1 MKAVSSAMNPHKQ
14 SRKSANSCNS
24 DNLHRVFYDGYTADE
39 DSVSL
44 AAVADFHDLQR
55 QLFEHLHFVN
65 TLQNSTAD
73 IEVEDTVQRL
83 EQFTELNAF
92 LTGMG
97 KSMND
102 MLGLME
108 ARDRMTEKG
117 STKQL
122 LDAVY
127 ELDETS
133 TSGESRRIANKQRA
147 ARKRVT

>member
-1 MKAVSSAMNPHKQ
+1 MKTVSSAMNPHTQ
-14 SRKSANSCNS
+14 ARKPAKTCGSEH
-24 DNLHRVFYDGYTADE
+24 LHQVFYDGYTAGD
-39 DSVSL
+39 DSVSS
-44 AAVADFHDLQR
+44 AAAIDLHDLQK

-65 TLQNSTAD
+65 TLQHSDTKLDAAD
-73 IEVEDTVQRL
+73 AAHRL

-102 MLGLME
+102 MLRLME
-108 ARDRMTEKG
+108 ARDRVTEKG
-117 STKQL
+117 TTKQL
-122 LDAVY
+122 LEAVY

-133 TSGESRRIANKQRA
+133 TSDESRRMANRQRA